1 MRKFKTLLMAITTVA
16 ALSSCSKDDNN
27 NQGNGNPNPTPT
39 PAPAPNPDA
48 KPDANTAKVSLQFQN
63 YVGGEELVLGADAAS
78 AKEYTSN
85 GQKLKFSEV
94 KYVITN
100 VVLVKADGSKVP
112 YNAED
117 LDKGGFLINQENV
130 ASLSPVLNNIPEGD
144 YKGIEF
150 GLGVK
155 KDLNNLKLQ
164 EKFPNFYNLTGKY
177 SFENGKIMHWEWAN
191 GYRFVKLEGWYSN
204 PTPPSPGKGKDGKP
218 LPPPPAITNGEL
230 SIHIGSA
237 FKGTKIGKG
246 ENAKIEDETLNIDRD
261 AFRFI
266 SLDFPKPISV
276 KKGATAKVTIK
287 ADFDK
292 LINGTNKISLNG
304 KIPVV
309 HHLNNMFPFV
319 NNIGGNQDLE
329 GKKII
334 VKDLNDSN
342 KAQEGFENSENS
354 PLDKVG
360 MFSILSVE

>member
-16 ALSSCSKDDNN
+16 ALSSCSKKDDNN
-27 NQGNGNPNPTPT
+27 DST
-39 PAPAPNPDA
+39 PA
-48 KPDANTAKVSLQFQN
+48 KVTLQFDH
-63 YVGGEELVLGADAAS
+63 YVGAEKLTLGTDKAS
-78 AKEYTSN
+78 TKAYTSN
-85 GQKLKFSEV
+85 GQTLKFSEV

-112 YNAED
+112 YHTED
-117 LDKGGFLINQENV
+117 LDKGGFLINQADA
-130 ASLSPVLNNIPEGD
+130 ASLAPVLNEIPSGD

-155 KDLNNLKLQ
+155 KELNNLKLQ
-164 EKFPNFYNLTGKY
+164 DKFPNFYRLTGEFKH
-177 SFENGKIMHWEWAN
+177 SGIMHWEWAN

-204 PTPPSPGKGKDGKP
+204 PTPGKDKEGNP
-218 LPPPPAITNGEL
+218 LPAITDGEL

-237 FKGTKIGKG
+237 FKGTKVIGDDKKVKEI
-246 ENAKIEDETLNIDRD
+246 ENETLNIDRD
-261 AFRFI
+261 AFRFV
-266 SLDFPKPISV
+266 SLDFPKNLSV
-276 KKGATAKVTIK
+276 KGGATAKVTIK

-309 HHLNNMFPFV
+309 HSLNNMFPFV

-334 VKDLNDSN
+334 VKDINDPQ
-342 KAQEGFENSENS
+342 KAQGGFDNSES
-354 PLDKVG
+354 SALDKAG
-360 MFSILSVE
+360 MFSVLNVE

>member
-1 MRKFKTLLMAITTVA
+1 MRKIKTILMAITTVA
-16 ALSSCSKDDNN
+16 ALSSCSKEDNN
-27 NQGNGNPNPTPT
+27 NDST
-39 PAPAPNPDA
+39 PA
-48 KPDANTAKVSLQFQN
+48 KVTLQFDH
-63 YVGGEELVLGADAAS
+63 YVGAEKLTLGTDAAG
-78 AKEYTSN
+78 AKAYTSN
-85 GQKLKFSEV
+85 GQTLKFSEV

-100 VVLVKADGSKVP
+100 VVLVKADGTKVP
-112 YNAED
+112 YHTED
-117 LDKGGFLINQENV
+117 LDKGGFLINQADA
-130 ASLSPVLNNIPEGD
+130 ASLAPVLNEIPSGD

-155 KDLNNLKLQ
+155 KELNNLSLQ
-164 EKFPNFYNLTGKY
+164 DKFPNFYKLTG
-177 SFENGKIMHWEWAN
+177 SFKQKEIMHWEWAN

-204 PTPPSPGKGKDGKP
+204 PTPGKNKKGED
-218 LPPPPAITNGEL
+218 LPAITNGEL

-342 KAQEGFENSENS
+342 KAQGGFENSENS

>member
-16 ALSSCSKDDNN
+16 VLSSCSKEDNN
-27 NQGNGNPNPTPT
+27 NNST
-39 PAPAPNPDA
+39 PAEDN
-48 KPDANTAKVSLQFQN
+48 NTPAKVSLQFDH
-63 YVGGEELVLGADAAS
+63 YVGAEKLTLGTDPAG
-78 AKEYTSN
+78 AKAYTSN
-85 GQKLKFSEV
+85 GQTLKFSEV

-112 YNAED
+112 YNIED
-117 LDKGGFLINQENV
+117 LDKGGFLINQADA
-130 ASLSPVLNNIPEGD
+130 ASLSPVLNDIPEGD

-155 KDLNNLKLQ
+155 KELNNLKLQ
-164 EKFPNFYNLTGKY
+164 DKFPNFYRLTGEFKH
-177 SFENGKIMHWEWAN
+177 SGIMHWEWAN

-204 PTPPSPGKGKDGKP
+204 PTPPGKDKDGNP
-218 LPPPPAITNGEL
+218 LPAITDGEL

-237 FKGTKIGKG
+237 FKGTKVKG
-246 ENAKIEDETLNIDRD
+246 EDNKVKGIENETLNIDRD
-261 AFRFI
+261 AFRFV
-266 SLDFPKPISV
+266 SLDFPKKLSV

-304 KIPVV
+304 KIPVI

-334 VKDLNDSN
+334 VKDINDPQ
-342 KAQEGFENSENS
+342 KAQTGFDNSES
-354 PLDKVG
+354 SALDKVG
-360 MFSILSVE
+360 MFSVLNVE

>member
-48 KPDANTAKVSLQFQN
+48 NTAKVSLQFQN
-63 YVGGEELVLGADAAS
+63 YVGAEKLVLGTGAAS
-78 AKEYTSN
+78 AKPYTSN
-85 GQKLKFSEV
+85 GQTLKFSEV

-100 VVLVKADGSKVP
+100 VILVKADGSKVP
-112 YNAED
+112 YNTED

-144 YKGIEF
+144 YQGIEF

-155 KDLNNLKLQ
+155 KDLNDLKLQ

-204 PTPPSPGKGKDGKP
+204 PTPGKDKEGNP
-218 LPPPPAITNGEL
+218 LPAITDGEL

-237 FKGTKIGKG
+237 FKGTKTGKG
-246 ENAKIEDETLNIDRD
+246 ENAKVENETLNIDRD
-261 AFRFI
+261 AFRFV
-266 SLDFPKPISV
+266 SLNFPKTLSV
-276 KKGATAKVTIK
+276 KKGAVAKVTIK

-292 LINGTNKISLNG
+292 LINGTNKISLTG
-304 KIPVV
+304 KIPVI
-309 HHLNNMFPFV
+309 HNLNNMFPFV
-319 NNIGGNQDLE
+319 NNIGGNQGLD
-329 GKKII
+329 GNKII
-334 VKDLNDSN
+334 VKDINDPN
-342 KAQEGFENSENS
+342 KAQEGFDNSES
-354 PLDKVG
+354 SALDKAG

>member
-16 ALSSCSKDDNN
+16 ALSSCSKEDNN
-27 NQGNGNPNPTPT
+27 NDST
-39 PAPAPNPDA
+39 PA
-48 KPDANTAKVSLQFQN
+48 KVTLQFDH
-63 YVGGEELVLGADAAS
+63 YVGAEKLTLGTDKAS
-78 AKEYTSN
+78 TKAYTSN
-85 GQKLKFSEV
+85 GQTLKFSEV

-100 VVLVKADGSKVP
+100 VVLVKADGTKVP
-112 YNAED
+112 YHTED
-117 LDKGGFLINQENV
+117 LDKGGFLINQADV
-130 ASLSPVLNNIPEGD
+130 ASLAPVLNEIPSGD

-155 KDLNNLKLQ
+155 KELNNLSLQ
-164 EKFPNFYNLTGKY
+164 DKFPNFYKLTG
-177 SFENGKIMHWEWAN
+177 SFKQKEIMHWEWAN

-204 PTPPSPGKGKDGKP
+204 PTPPGKDKDGNP
-218 LPPPPAITNGEL
+218 LSAITDGEL

-246 ENAKIEDETLNIDRD
+246 KDAKVENETLNIDRD
-261 AFRFI
+261 AFRFV
-266 SLDFPKPISV
+266 SLDFPKTLSV
-276 KKGATAKVTIK
+276 KEGATAKVTIK

-309 HHLNNMFPFV
+309 HNLDNMFPFV

-334 VKDLNDSN
+334 VKDINDPQ
-342 KAQEGFENSENS
+342 KAQKGFDNSES
-354 PLDKVG
+354 SALDKAG
-360 MFSILSVE
+360 MFSVLNVE

>member
-16 ALSSCSKDDNN
+16 VLSSCSKEDNN
-27 NQGNGNPNPTPT
+27 NNST
-39 PAPAPNPDA
+39 PAEDN
-48 KPDANTAKVSLQFQN
+48 NTPAKVSLQFDH
-63 YVGGEELVLGADAAS
+63 YVGTEKLTLGTDPAG
-78 AKEYTSN
+78 AKAYTSY
-85 GQKLKFSEV
+85 GQTLKFSEV

-112 YNAED
+112 YNIED
-117 LDKGGFLINQENV
+117 LDKGGFLINQADA
-130 ASLSPVLNNIPEGD
+130 ASLSPVLNDIPEGD

-155 KDLNNLKLQ
+155 KELNNLKLQ
-164 EKFPNFYNLTGKY
+164 DKFPNFYRLTGEFKH
-177 SFENGKIMHWEWAN
+177 SGIMHWEWAN

-204 PTPPSPGKGKDGKP
+204 PTPPGKDKDGNP
-218 LPPPPAITNGEL
+218 LPAITDGEL

-237 FKGTKIGKG
+237 FKGTKVKG
-246 ENAKIEDETLNIDRD
+246 EDNKVKGIENETLNIDRD
-261 AFRFI
+261 AFRFV
-266 SLDFPKPISV
+266 SLDFPKNLSV
-276 KKGATAKVTIK
+276 KGGATAKVTIK

-309 HHLNNMFPFV
+309 HSLNNMFPFV

-334 VKDLNDSN
+334 VKDINDPQ
-342 KAQEGFENSENS
+342 KAQTGFDNSES
-354 PLDKVG
+354 SALDKVG
-360 MFSILSVE
+360 MFSVLNVE

>member
-1 MRKFKTLLMAITTVA
+1 MRKIKTILMAITTVA
-16 ALSSCSKDDNN
+16 ALSSCSKKDDNN
-27 NQGNGNPNPTPT
+27 DST
-39 PAPAPNPDA
+39 PA
-48 KPDANTAKVSLQFQN
+48 KVTLQFDH
-63 YVGGEELVLGADAAS
+63 YVGAEKLTLGTDAAG
-78 AKEYTSN
+78 AKAYTSN
-85 GQKLKFSEV
+85 GQTLKFSEV

-112 YNAED
+112 YHTED
-117 LDKGGFLINQENV
+117 LDKGGFLINQADA
-130 ASLSPVLNNIPEGD
+130 ASLAPVLNEIPSGD

-155 KDLNNLKLQ
+155 KELNNLKLQ
-164 EKFPNFYNLTGKY
+164 TQFPNFYKLTG
-177 SFENGKIMHWEWAN
+177 SFKQKEIMHWEWAN

-204 PTPPSPGKGKDGKP
+204 PTPPGKDKEGNP
-218 LPPPPAITNGEL
+218 LSAITDGEL

-237 FKGTKIGKG
+237 FKGTKVKG
-246 ENAKIEDETLNIDRD
+246 EDNKVKGIENETLNIDRD
-261 AFRFI
+261 AFRFV
-266 SLDFPKPISV
+266 SLDFPKNLSV

-304 KIPVV
+304 KIPVI

-334 VKDLNDSN
+334 VKDINDPQ
-342 KAQEGFENSENS
+342 KAQEGFDNSES
-354 PLDKVG
+354 SALDKAG
-360 MFSILSVE
+360 MFSVLNVE